1 VILVVDTSLVGA
13 QLALVKDG
21 KVQWRGAHLD
31 NSGSLQAIA
40 RLFAAA
46 GVRPAGLAGIAVSV
60 GPGTFTGIKIGL
72 AFAYGLVAARG
83 GATPLPIYGD
93 SALGAAA
100 EELRRAAG
108 LPRLGV
114 LLPATRT
121 HGFLAL
127 AGEGPRELLVNTAP
141 SGEPFAPEA
150 TIAARLAEGPA
161 ALPLQIA
168 GAWPAMAERLAAA
181 GRQHSEISMET
192 LCSQGLSGLCARAV
206 AAFPAGYSAKLPS
219 PRYLRLSTAE
229 EALVAAR
236 QAPIV

>member
-1 VILVVDTSLVGA
+1 MILVVDTSLVGA

-40 RLFAAA
+40 RLFVAA
-46 GVRPAGLAGIAVSV
+46 GVAPASLAGIAVSV

-83 GATPLPIYGD
+83 DETPLPIHGD

-100 EELRRAAG
+100 EELRKAAG

-127 AGEGPRELLVNTAP
+127 AGEAPGEFLVNTAP
-141 SGEPFAPEA
+141 RGEPFAPEA
-150 TIAARLAEGPA
+150 TIAARLAAGPA

-168 GAWPAMAERLAAA
+168 GGWPAMAEALAAA
-181 GRQHSEISMET
+181 GVQHSEISMES
-192 LCSQGLSGLCARAV
+192 LCSHGLSGLCSRAV
-206 AAFPAGYSAKLPS
+206 AAFPAGYSAQLPS